1 MINTRNQSLN
11 QEETT
16 VRMKS
21 LVERNIN
28 KIKVGVI
35 GEKGLMINMETGQ
48 KEMKKM
54 IDIKKQKIIGL
65 ENIVQIIAEEI
76 EMTIIMTIRDLMKE
90 EANIMIIIEEGKV
103 KLQILIQIVKRGI
116 DIKMIKMVNKIEGTI
131 QDMGQVIKI
140 LTIQIK
146 QVGIENGDSQIQMI
160 MTEVIGKV
168 NTKVNLKWKN
178 MVERKDQG
186 MNLTLVRIMFL
197 LKGGM
202 ILQTANQVKEKVLN
216 RSIDGM
222 IHQTLT
228 VVLKRNIKDLV
239 LTKVI
244 HWTEKM

>member
-1 MINTRNQSLN
+1 
-11 QEETT
+11 
-16 VRMKS
+16 MKS

-35 GEKGLMINMETGQ
+35 GEKGVMINMETGQ

-65 ENIVQIIAEEI
+65 ENIVQIITEEI
-76 EMTIIMTIRDLMKE
+76 EMTMIMTIRDLMKE
-90 EANIMIIIEEGKV
+90 EANIMMIIEEGKV

-116 DIKMIKMVNKIEGTI
+116 DIKMIKMVNKIEGTV

-146 QVGIENGDSQIQMI
+146 QVGIENGDRQIQMI

-168 NTKVNLKWKN
+168 NTKVNLKLKDV
-178 MVERKDQG
+178 VERKDQR
-186 MNLTLVRIMFL
+186 MNLTLVGIMFL

-202 ILQTANQVKEKVLN
+202 ILQTANQVKEKVLI

-228 VVLKRNIKDLV
+228 VVLKRNIKDLM

-244 HWTEKM
+244 NCTEKM